1 MQYVLMLVLGFT
13 TPTGGFNTQ
22 KFEVAGFK
30 SESQCQSE
38 IARLRVNNFKQDN
51 GVTIIFSHC
60 LKK

>member
-22 KFEVAGFK
+22 KFEVSGYK

-38 IARLRVNNFKQDN
+38 IARLRVANMKQDSN
-51 GVTIIFSHC
+51 VIIVFAHC
-60 LKK
+60 ARK